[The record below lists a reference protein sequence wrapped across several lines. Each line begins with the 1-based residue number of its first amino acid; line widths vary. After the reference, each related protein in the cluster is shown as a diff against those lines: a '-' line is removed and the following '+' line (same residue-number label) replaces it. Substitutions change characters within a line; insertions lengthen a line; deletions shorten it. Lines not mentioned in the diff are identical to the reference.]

1 MKPKKFYKTQ
11 WNFQDRS
18 KDADAL
24 VYRHTTLEM
33 IDFAKKYHK
42 QQLTIP
48 VVSHQRELLE
58 LVTEIASSNQV
69 YSNTR
74 HKLWAKKLISSNCS

>member
-42 QQLTIP
+42 Q
-48 VVSHQRELLE
+48 
-58 LVTEIASSNQV
+58 
-69 YSNTR
+69 
-74 HKLWAKKLISSNCS
+74 KL

>member
-24 VYRHTTLEM
+24 IYRHTTLEM

-42 QQLTIP
+42 QQLLIHS
-48 VVSHQRELLE
+48 VVDSLCQCDPDKKNW
-58 LVTEIASSNQV
+58 TERRLNECCDCFKPLS
-69 YSNTR
+69 
-74 HKLWAKKLISSNCS
+74 KD

>member
-24 VYRHTTLEM
+24 IYRHTTLEM

-42 QQLTIP
+42 QQLLIHS
-48 VVSHQRELLE
+48 VVSTWCDDKESCIKNKIRL
-58 LVTEIASSNQV
+58 TDID
-69 YSNTR
+69 R
-74 HKLWAKKLISSNCS
+74 CSK